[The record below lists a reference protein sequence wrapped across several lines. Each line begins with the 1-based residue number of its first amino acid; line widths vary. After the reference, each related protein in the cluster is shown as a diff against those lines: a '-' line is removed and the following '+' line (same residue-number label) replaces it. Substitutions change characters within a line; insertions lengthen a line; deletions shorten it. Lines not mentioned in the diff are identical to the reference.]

1 MKVLVTGATGFIGRY
16 LVEDLI
22 KNDYEVRVLTRQI
35 SYKNK
40 DIDIFLGDLTKKE
53 TITDAFQNIQAV
65 FHNAA
70 YAMDWGSKSEMYK
83 VNVEGTRNVA
93 NICKEKKVPRLIFTS
108 SAGVYGF
115 PNSNIEIDEDYEKK
129 PLNYYQKSKLES
141 EYVLQKY
148 SDLNVSI
155 IRPCLVLGS
164 GGNAVK
170 ILLKRIE
177 QNKMQFIGNGNTHIS
192 LVHPDDVVQ
201 CLRLAAEK
209 DKENDVFN
217 TVSVICTVKE
227 LLNEITNQMEIEP
240 IKKHA
245 PYFLTYLNAIFDE
258 TLSKNEPSLTRFRVK
273 SFGTNRIISNKKAIK
288 KLGFKPKYNL
298 YEIVKDMVSW
308 YKKSE
313 K

>member
-16 LVEDLI
+16 LIEDLL
-22 KNDYEVRVLTRQI
+22 KNDYEIKVLTRQT

-40 DIDIFLGDLTKKE
+40 NIDIFVGDITKKE
-53 TITDAFQNIQAV
+53 TIADAFQDIQVV

-70 YAMDWGSKSEMYK
+70 YAMDWGSKSEFYK
-83 VNVEGTRNVA
+83 VNVEGTRNIA
-93 NICKEKKVPRLIFTS
+93 DMCEEKKIPRLIFTS

-115 PNSNIEIDEDYEKK
+115 PNSIQDINEDNEKK
-129 PLNYYQKSKLES
+129 PFNYYHKSKLES

-148 SDLNVSI
+148 TDLNVSI
-155 IRPCLVLGS
+155 IRPCLVLGA

-177 QNKMQFIGNGNTHIS
+177 QNKMRFIGNGNTTIS
-192 LVHPDDVVQ
+192 LVHPVDVVQ
-201 CLRLAAEK
+201 CLRLALEK

-217 TVSVICTVKE
+217 AVSVICTIKD
-227 LLNEITNQMEIEP
+227 LLNEITNQMGIEP
-240 IKKHA
+240 VKKHV
-245 PYFLTYLNAIFDE
+245 PYLLTYLNAFFDE
-258 TLSKNEPSLTRFRVK
+258 TLSKNEPPLTRFRVK

-288 KLGFKPKYNL
+288 KLGFIPKYNL
-298 YEIVKDMVSW
+298 YEIVEDMVSW
-308 YKKSE
+308 YKKS

>member
-22 KNDYEVRVLTRQI
+22 KNNYEVRVLTRQT
-35 SYKNK
+35 SFKNK
-40 DIDIFLGDLTKKE
+40 NIDIFLGDITKKE
-53 TITDAFQNIQAV
+53 TITDAFQDIQAV

-83 VNVEGTRNVA
+83 VNVEGTHNIA
-93 NICKEKKVPRLIFTS
+93 DICKEKKIPKLIFTS

-115 PNSNIEIDEDYEKK
+115 PNSNEDIDEDYEKK
-129 PLNYYQKSKLES
+129 PFNYYHKSKLES

-148 SDLNVSI
+148 TDLNVSI
-155 IRPCLVLGS
+155 IRPCLVLGA

-177 QNKMQFIGNGNTHIS
+177 QNKMRFIGNGNTNIS
-192 LVHPDDVVQ
+192 LVHPVDVVQ
-201 CLRLAAEK
+201 CLRLALEK

-217 TVSVICTVKE
+217 ALSVICTIKE
-227 LLNEITNQMEIEP
+227 LLNEITNQMGIEP
-240 IKKHA
+240 IKKHV
-245 PYFLTYLNAIFDE
+245 PYILTYLNAFFAESI
-258 TLSKNEPSLTRFRVK
+258 LKNEPSLTRFRVK

-288 KLGFKPKYNL
+288 KLGFKPEYNL
-298 YEIVKDMVSW
+298 YEIVNDMVSW

-313 K
+313 

>member
-22 KNDYEVRVLTRQI
+22 KNDYEVRVLTRQK

-53 TITDAFQNIQAV
+53 TIADAFQGIQTV

-70 YAMDWGSKSEMYK
+70 YAMDWGSKSEIYK
-83 VNVEGTRNVA
+83 ANVEGTRNVA
-93 NICKEKKVPRLIFTS
+93 NTCKEKKVPRLIFTS

-115 PNSNIEIDEDYEKK
+115 PSSNTEIDEGYKKK
-129 PLNYYQKSKLES
+129 PYNYYHKSKLEC

-148 SDLNVSI
+148 SNLNVSI
-155 IRPCLVLGS
+155 IRPCLVLGA
-164 GGNAVK
+164 GGYAVK
-170 ILLKRIE
+170 ILLNRIK
-177 QNKMQFIGNGNTHIS
+177 QNKMQFIGNGNTYIS
-192 LVHPDDVVQ
+192 LVHPADVVQ

-209 DKENDVFN
+209 DEENDVFN
-217 TVSVICTVKE
+217 AIGVICTVKD
-227 LLNEITNQMEIEP
+227 LLNEITNQMEIES
-240 IKKHA
+240 IKKHV
-245 PYFLTYLNAIFDE
+245 PYFLAYLNAFFGE
-258 TLSKNEPSLTRFRVK
+258 TFSKNEPSLTRYRVK
-273 SFGTNRIISNKKAIK
+273 SFGTNRIVSNKKAIK
-288 KLGFKPKYNL
+288 TLGFKPKYNL

-313 K
+313 I

>member
-22 KNDYEVRVLTRQI
+22 KNDFKVRVLTRRS

-40 DIDIFLGDLTKKE
+40 DVDIFLGDLTKKE
-53 TITDAFQNIQAV
+53 TIADAFQGIQAV

-83 VNVEGTRNVA
+83 VNVEGTRNIA
-93 NICKEKKVPRLIFTS
+93 NICKEKKVSRLIFTS

-115 PNSNIEIDEDYEKK
+115 PNSNTEINEDYEKK

-177 QNKMQFIGNGNTHIS
+177 QNKMQLIGNGNTYIS
-192 LVHPDDVVQ
+192 LVHPGDVVQ
-201 CLRLAAEK
+201 CLRLAVEK

-240 IKKHA
+240 IKKHT

-288 KLGFKPKYNL
+288 KLGFIPKYNL